1 MKSLFQVLWPLSV
14 IVLLAL
20 MVLQRGGN
28 GVENPL
34 GDHRVDEWLSVS
46 KR

>member
-1 MKSLFQVLWPLSV
+1 MKSVLQVIWPLGV

-20 MVLQRGGN
+20 LALDRGGN

-34 GDHRVDEWLSVS
+34 GDHRVNEWLSVS

>member
-1 MKSLFQVLWPLSV
+1 MKSILQVIWPLGV

-20 MVLQRGGN
+20 LVLDRGGN

-34 GDHRVDEWLSVS
+34 VDQRVDEWLSVS